1 MPAGRLHH
9 EPATPAFDVED
20 LLTAREATDW
30 ATYHGIHNK
39 RRVLEELLT
48 AYESNDGSGIPV
60 GEFTLSAQWVTTPA
74 VNDQVVLA
82 SRC

>member
-1 MPAGRLHH
+1 M
-9 EPATPAFDVED
+9 ED